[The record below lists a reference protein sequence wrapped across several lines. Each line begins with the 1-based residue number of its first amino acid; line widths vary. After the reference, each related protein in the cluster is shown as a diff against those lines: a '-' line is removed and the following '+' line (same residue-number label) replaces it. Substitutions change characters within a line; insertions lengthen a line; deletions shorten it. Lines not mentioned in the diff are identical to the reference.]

1 MKTLAFTS
9 ILYLC
14 FLFLQLSN
22 PYYQDMGDG
31 FYFSSDIHGKP
42 VNDIV
47 YDWSNL
53 SKPCDAIVFH
63 DSLRNDSIVLID
75 SCHHVYDVVAMDVT
89 DYDYN
94 DEYIV
99 AEQKPRQ
106 LFETYI
112 SKKGMDF
119 LEAKKE
125 GLWDEFDIF
134 EYWIV
139 SKKSCEVYG
148 PLSYN
153 QYEEYKT
160 KLNIS
165 SDLKLHRERNGLFCF
180 FEGFISVVL
189 LLLSVVMFFCLLV
202 LPIISTI
209 LLFRYVR
216 KVIFN
221 KKL

>member
-1 MKTLAFTS
+1 MKTLASLLFV
-9 ILYLC
+9 C
-14 FLFLQLSN
+14 FLFLQSCDD

-47 YDWSNL
+47 YDCSNL
-53 SKPCDAIVFH
+53 SKPCGAIVFH
-63 DSLRNDSIVLID
+63 DSLRNDSIVPID
-75 SCHHVYDVVAMDVT
+75 SCHHVYEVVAMDVT
-89 DYDYN
+89 DSDYN

-112 SKKGMDF
+112 SKKGKDF

-125 GLWDEFDIF
+125 GLWDEFDTL

-153 QYEEYKT
+153 QYEEYKFD
-160 KLNIS
+160 LNVPD
-165 SDLKLHRERNGLFCF
+165 DLSLHREREGFPNF
-180 FEGFISVVL
+180 FESIASVFLLFLGVL
-189 LLLSVVMFFCLLV
+189 INFCLLASPIV
-202 LPIISTI
+202 LIVLII
-209 LLFRYVR
+209 RYVIKKMR
-216 KVIFN
+216 KN
-221 KKL
+221 R